1 MTAYVTVHATP
12 KDTEKL
18 QAYGALAAPTLV
30 AYGGKF
36 VARGPCEV
44 LSGEHA
50 HKVMVVLEFPDKDA
64 ARRWYNSPEYQAA
77 IPTRLEAMDSVFIL
91 GGE

>member
-1 MTAYVTVHATP
+1 MTAYIVAHATP
-12 KDTEKL
+12 KDAEKL
-18 QAYGALAAPTLV
+18 QAYGALAVPTLA

-36 VARGPCEV
+36 VARGPSEV
-44 LSGEHA
+44 LAGEHA
-50 HKVMVVLEFPDKDA
+50 HKVMVVLEFQDKDA
-64 ARRWYNSPEYQAA
+64 AKRWYNSPEYQAA